1 MEPLPILIVLAIAL
15 LLFPLKNATFCV
27 KKVVTICVNFTFYI
41 LVTTLRVYV
50 RFCVSCCIS
59 GVTHDNYFRRHWR
72 DRLGSREPQVGVC
85 RVSRTFSP
93 RTKTLFFSIFSLWT
107 HFLYSWHLKAFVKV
121 MMTSGICSFWA
132 AENQKF
138 IKQM

>member
-72 DRLGSREPQVGVC
+72 DRLGSRSPQVGVF

-93 RTKTLFFSIFSLWT
+93 GTKTLFFKCFTLNAFPV
-107 HFLYSWHLKAFVKV
+107 FLAPQSACESHDNIWNLPFWGTRKPKV
-121 MMTSGICSFWA
+121 Y
-132 AENQKF
+132 
-138 IKQM
+138 